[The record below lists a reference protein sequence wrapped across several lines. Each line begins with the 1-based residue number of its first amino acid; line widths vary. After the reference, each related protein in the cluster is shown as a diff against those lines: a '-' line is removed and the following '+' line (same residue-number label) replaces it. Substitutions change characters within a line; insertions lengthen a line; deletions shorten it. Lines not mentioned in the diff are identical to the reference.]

1 MAGEDCL
8 AELLE
13 EADGLVRDNGGL
25 QVEPPHEMVPLCQPQ
40 LMLVVQP
47 VDQRAQ
53 DLVVRK
59 IIAGT
64 PLQNVRGPIESLANN
79 LIKIMLFLIFH
90 MCDIINRPPDRSS
103 ILRRAN

>member
-1 MAGEDCL
+1 LAREDCL

-25 QVEPPHEMVPLCQPQ
+25 QVEPPHEVVPLSQPQ

-59 IIAGT
+59 IVAGA
-64 PLQNVRGPIESLANN
+64 PFENVRGPIESLAKH
-79 LIKIMLFLIFH
+79 LIKIFMVQDLLFNF
-90 MCDIINRPPDRSS
+90 SYF
-103 ILRRAN
+103 